1 MLVPPR
7 IRSSEAAAA
16 GLNAESTRTECT
28 LLLSDNTTFN
38 GGLQQLQFHGH
49 GELKWKD
56 GCRYVGE
63 FANGRMRG
71 RGSFYWSGDLTG
83 QVFEGEWEENRMHG
97 QVYYCL
103 SYYTGVL
110 FYFGHIYLTGPATAA

>member
-1 MLVPPR
+1 MLDPPR

-16 GLNAESTRTECT
+16 GLNAESTRTEGT
-28 LLLSDNTTFN
+28 LLLSDKATFN

-97 QVYYCL
+97 QVL
-103 SYYTGVL
+103 SLLLYWCAVL
-110 FYFGHIYLTGPATAA
+110 FWL